1 MGWAFKNDRPIYI
14 QLMEYIKMRIISGK
28 YNSGEKIPSVRELAN
43 EASVN
48 PNTMQ
53 KALTE
58 LERLGLLFSART
70 SGRFITNDSKMI
82 QEMKLNF
89 AKEEVNLFLNKMK
102 ELGLSKEEV
111 IEILKEIKW
120 EMK

>member
-1 MGWAFKNDRPIYI
+1 MAWELKSDRPIYS
-14 QLMEYIKMRIISGK
+14 QLMEYIKISIV
-28 YNSGEKIPSVRELAN
+28 SGAKMPSVRELAS

-58 LERLGLLFSART
+58 LERLGLLFSVRT
-70 SGRFITNDSKMI
+70 SGRFITEDSKMI
-82 QEMKLNF
+82 EEMKCNL
-89 AKEEVNLFLNKMK
+89 AKEEIQAFLKKM
-102 ELGLSKEEV
+102 EQIGFTKEEA
-111 IEILKEIKW
+111 IETIKEIAE